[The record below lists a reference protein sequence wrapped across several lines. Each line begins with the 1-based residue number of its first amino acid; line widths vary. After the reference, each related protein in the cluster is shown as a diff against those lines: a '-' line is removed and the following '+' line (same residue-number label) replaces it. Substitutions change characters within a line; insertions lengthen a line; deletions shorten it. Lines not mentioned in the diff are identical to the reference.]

1 MTVIAALVPLL
12 LSLQA
17 VSIVG
22 DEVFSFKLSLFPGA
36 TEADG
41 YSDMSKVDGKVTM
54 RLGCIQIIYLHQFLM
69 SLLVG
74 KTHTNTHWTCV
85 VLNFVFVEFASRFI
99 NWKKMAPG
107 CQAGR
112 LRLYVTSVSAMFG
125 VCYKGYRL
133 SVGL

>member
-1 MTVIAALVPLL
+1 MTVVAALVPLL

-74 KTHTNTHWTCV
+74 KTHTHTHTCV
-85 VLNFVFVEFASRFI
+85 VLNCVFVEFACPCFLHSL
-99 NWKKMAPG
+99 MVPVQSG
-107 CQAGR
+107 P
-112 LRLYVTSVSAMFG
+112 
-125 VCYKGYRL
+125 
-133 SVGL
+133 VGPSQECH